1 MDVNDLLSTG
11 VVAAVIVLIFFST
24 IRRMLDLQKIPFFM
38 WPVLLLSAAMPS
50 FMAYTVLNPGEIFDK
65 AEVREHKDTFKLDV
79 PADGEYALMVTALLA
94 PEDEDKQTDN
104 TAYTLRLELGGEE
117 HRATGTIRRDS
128 GSNEVEV
135 DVESGNSSVREHG
148 RRRSGGLGE
157 DLQDRF
163 DIHGSGGTLEG
174 TVTNWRGGAA
184 QVLFLEVVKAPPKA
198 TILWAV
204 ALLISLF
211 GVMIEA
217 KYGVTEFAGNVGL
230 LTMYGVFLRDGV
242 TPLDTYQ
249 GVGMAVLPA
258 AIVGLLL
265 VGLSGQLATKY
276 VQSKRKSQEEN

>member
-11 VVAAVIVLIFFST
+11 VVAAVIVMIFFST
-24 IRRMLDLQKIPFFM
+24 IRRMLDLQKIPFIM
-38 WPVLLLSAAMPS
+38 WPVLILAAAMPS
-50 FMAYTVLNPGEIFDK
+50 FMAYSVLNPGEIFDK
-65 AEVREHKDTFKLDV
+65 AEVRAQKDTFKVDI
-79 PADGEYALMVTALLA
+79 PADGEYALMVTALLG
-94 PEDEDKQTDN
+94 PEDEDGKTDK
-104 TAYTLRLELGGEE
+104 TAYTMRIELGGEE
-117 HRATGTIRRDS
+117 HRITGTIRRDS

-163 DIHGSGGTLEG
+163 DIVGSGGTLEG
-174 TVTNWRGGAA
+174 TVTNWKGGAA
-184 QVLFLEVVKAPPKA
+184 QVLFLEVVRAPPKA
-198 TILWAV
+198 SILWAV
-204 ALLISLF
+204 ALLISLL

-217 KYGVTEFAGNVGL
+217 KYGVTEFAGNIGL

-249 GVGMAVLPA
+249 GVGLAVLPA

-265 VGLSGQLATKY
+265 VGVAGQIATKY
-276 VQSKRKSQEEN
+276 VQSRQREAEAT

>member
-11 VVAAVIVLIFFST
+11 VVAAVIVMIFFST
-24 IRRMLDLQKIPFFM
+24 VRRMLDLKTIPFIM
-38 WPVLLLSAAMPS
+38 WPVLVLAAAMPS

-65 AEVREHKDTFKLDV
+65 AEVRAQKDTFKLDI
-79 PADGEYALMVTALLA
+79 PADGEYAIMVTALLG
-94 PEDEDKQTDN
+94 PEDEEQNTDK
-104 TAYTLRLELGGEE
+104 TAYTMRLELGGEE

-163 DIHGSGGTLEG
+163 DIKGSGGTLEG
-174 TVTNWRGGAA
+174 TVTNWKGAAA
-184 QVLFLEVVKAPPKA
+184 QVLFLEVVRAPPKA
-198 TILWAV
+198 SLLWAV
-204 ALLISLF
+204 ALLISLL

-217 KYGVTEFAGNVGL
+217 NYGVTEFAGNVGL

-249 GVGMAVLPA
+249 GVGLAVLPA

-265 VGLSGQLATKY
+265 VGVSGQLATKY
-276 VQSKRKSQEEN
+276 VQSKRRDAE

>member
-11 VVAAVIVLIFFST
+11 VVAAVIVMICFST
-24 IRRMLDLQKIPFFM
+24 IRRMLDLKTIPFIM
-38 WPVLLLSAAMPS
+38 WPVLLLAAAMPS

-65 AEVREHKDTFKLDV
+65 AEVRDQKDTFKLDI
-79 PADGEYALMVTALLA
+79 PADGEYALMVTALLG
-94 PEDEDKQTDN
+94 PEDEEQNTDK
-104 TAYTLRLELGGEE
+104 TAYTMRLELGGEE

-128 GSNEVEV
+128 GSNDVEV

-163 DIHGSGGTLEG
+163 DITGSGGTLKG
-174 TVTNWRGGAA
+174 TVTNWKGAAA
-184 QVLFLEVVKAPPKA
+184 QVLFLEVVRAPPKA
-198 TILWAV
+198 SLLWSV

-217 KYGVTEFAGNVGL
+217 NYGVTEFAGNVGL

-249 GVGMAVLPA
+249 GVGLAVLPA

-265 VGLSGQLATKY
+265 VGVSGQLATKY
-276 VQSKRKSQEEN
+276 VQSKRRDAE